1 MSCAWGRENSFDPT
15 GPECYDHVTLMKLT
29 YLSFLCF
36 TTAMGCTDA
45 MMIGMDSAID
55 GTATRDTGI
64 LPDIPQGFED
74 IVVAVDVPD
83 FDVPSPDVPTVDAA
97 APGPDVRFRGD
108 AERLLLPRCESTEPG
123 GPDNLTPVASTLMGT
138 VLPVGMRV
146 SFANPLKNPSEEQYE
161 IEYRMRGFDRYRRG
175 MGESRMVRRDLGG
188 PASAPMTRGS
198 FSYFVHV
205 SDFQLTDDESP
216 TRLAATDNPLIGAGN
231 RPQEAYIPRVM
242 SAMNRTLGNIERR
255 GMRPF
260 DYGIFAG
267 DCADSAQLNELQWFI
282 EAMDGQPNLHFDSG
296 ADDDPVP
303 GPNNDPK
310 DPFNPVRFPAPWL
323 YVPGNHD
330 VTITGLTVPDM
341 ANMATAQGNNSVG
354 GTRDYAQYYAPVVRG
369 RVIPDANRRPIERVD
384 IVRELFSHSAGG
396 EGPSGHGYPMNPDL
410 RYGANYTR
418 DLVPGVLR
426 MLAFDTSDPTG
437 GSKGLIMQNVV
448 DNFLRP
454 ELERGQRDGV
464 LMVITSHHP
473 LDSIDRQNGEIGLP
487 VAGAVAAD
495 DIQNLVLQYPN
506 MILWLVGHQHVVR
519 VRAIRGP
526 NAARPG
532 FWEVQSGSIA
542 DWPSQSR
549 IVEIVANDNNSLSI
563 FGTMVDYDTED
574 CMERRFRRLALTD
587 FMSGWAGDHTG
598 TLMDRNVELIIPT
611 PAGAMTAVA
620 NALRTSPR
628 RVESETTLRS
638 M

>member
-1 MSCAWGRENSFDPT
+1 MRG
-15 GPECYDHVTLMKLT
+15 CYICVAPMKLT
-29 YLSFLCF
+29 QLSLACYALCVACSQGMM
-36 TTAMGCTDA
+36 TEDDVPTDVPTVR
-45 MMIGMDSAID
+45 DS
-55 GTATRDTGI
+55 GV

-74 IVVAVDVPD
+74 IVVPVDVPD
-83 FDVPSPDVPTVDAA
+83 FDVPNVDVPNIVDTGP
-97 APGPDVRFRGD
+97 PGADVRYRTD
-108 AERLLLPRCESTEPG
+108 AERLLLPRCEDTEPG
-123 GPDNLTPVASTLMGT
+123 GPENLSPVASTLLGR
-138 VLPVGMRV
+138 VVPAAMRV

-161 IEYRMRGFDRYRRG
+161 IEYRMRGFARYIRG
-175 MGESRMVRRDLGG
+175 MGESRIVRRDLGG
-188 PASAPMTRGS
+188 SMAAPSVRGS
-198 FSYFVHV
+198 LTYFVHI

-242 SAMNRTLGNIERR
+242 SAMNRTLRRIEAQ

-260 DYGIFAG
+260 DYGLFAG
-267 DCADSAQLNELQWFI
+267 DCADSAQRNELQWFI

-310 DPFNPVRFPAPWL
+310 DPFNPVAFPAPWL

-341 ANMATAQGNNSVG
+341 ANMATAQGDNSVG

-369 RVIPDANRRPIERVD
+369 RVVPDANRKPLLRPE
-384 IVRELFSHSAGG
+384 IVQELFNHSVGG
-396 EGPSGHGYPMNPDL
+396 EGPVGHGFPMNPDL

-418 DLVPGVLR
+418 DLIPGVLR
-426 MLAFDTSDPTG
+426 LLAFDTSDPTG
-437 GSKGLIMQNVV
+437 GSKGLIKQEQI

-519 VRAIRGP
+519 VRSIRGP
-526 NAARPG
+526 DAAHPG

-549 IVEIVANDNNSLSI
+549 IMEIVANDNGTLSI
-563 FGTMVDYDTED
+563 FGTLVDYDTVD
-574 CMERRFRRLALTD
+574 CMERRFRHLALMD

-598 TLMDRNVELIIPT
+598 TPMDRNVELVIPT
-611 PAGAMTAVA
+611 PRTAMTAVM
-620 NALRTSPR
+620 NAMRTAPR
-628 RVESETTLRS
+628 RIESETTLRG